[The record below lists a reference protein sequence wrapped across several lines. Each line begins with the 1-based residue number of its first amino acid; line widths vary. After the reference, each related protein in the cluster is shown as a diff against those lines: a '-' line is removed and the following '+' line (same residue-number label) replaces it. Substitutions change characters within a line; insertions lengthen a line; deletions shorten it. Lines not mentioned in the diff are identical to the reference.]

1 MGHNWTDL
9 DRCCFETIWCA
20 VRNLVYTGIAIGV
33 GIVVLLGYFLQLDLL
48 VNVRIVLLEWA
59 TILVAVALLVG
70 IVNLFI
76 VHLRKSAADQQN
88 RINSIT
94 LLASLTITLLVA
106 GWFGPTHPFSMWI
119 FNYIQIPIEASL
131 MAILSVVLIFA
142 GVRLLRRKPNLLS
155 IVFIATAVVILLMT
169 GPLFGIDIP
178 GMAELRIWIGKVP
191 AVAGARGIL
200 LGVSL
205 GIVAAGLR
213 ILMGADRPYGGN

>member
-94 LLASLTITLLVA
+94 LLTSLTITLLVA

-131 MAILSVVLIFA
+131 MAILAVVLIFA

-191 AVAGARGIL
+191 AVAGVRGIL

>member
-131 MAILSVVLIFA
+131 MAILAVVLIFA

-169 GPLFGIDIP
+169 GPIFGIDVP

>member
-1 MGHNWTDL
+1 MDHHRIDL
-9 DRCCFETIWCA
+9 DRRDLEAIWCS
-20 VRNLVYTGIAIGV
+20 VRNPIYTAIAIGI
-33 GIVVLLGYFLQLDLL
+33 GIVVLLGYFLRVDLL
-48 VNVRIVLLEWA
+48 VNLRVVLLEWA
-59 TILVAVALLVG
+59 TILVAAALLVG

-76 VHLRKSAADQQN
+76 VHLQKSAADQQN
-88 RINSIT
+88 RVNSIT
-94 LLASLTITLLVA
+94 LITSLTLTLLVV
-106 GWFGPTHPFSMWI
+106 GWFGPTDPISLWI
-119 FNYIQIPIEASL
+119 FNYIQVPVEASL
-131 MAILSVVLIFA
+131 MAILAVVLIYA

-155 IVFIATAVVILLMT
+155 IVFIVTAVIILLMT

-178 GMAELRIWIGKVP
+178 GLAELRIWIGKVP

>member
-1 MGHNWTDL
+1 
-9 DRCCFETIWCA
+9 